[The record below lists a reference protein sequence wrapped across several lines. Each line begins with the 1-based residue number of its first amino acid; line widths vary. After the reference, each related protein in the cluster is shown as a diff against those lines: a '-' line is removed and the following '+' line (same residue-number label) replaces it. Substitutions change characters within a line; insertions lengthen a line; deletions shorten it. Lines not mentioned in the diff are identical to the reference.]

1 MENLQWGTR
10 VQGEAEKS
18 CRNRVGKAYEKA
30 KSTTERERER
40 AFQKQRGKE
49 FVKWKKWESWD

>member
-10 VQGEAEKS
+10 VQGEVEKS

-40 AFQKQRGKE
+40 ELFKNKEGK
-49 FVKWKKWESWD
+49 SL